1 MFVTL
6 FVHNNNLGL
15 NKILSS
21 LFPLDGATLKLFLSL
36 FLVLSMLNVFSLVNY
51 SYPVTTTLRFNLR
64 LAFVI
69 WLVRVFLYF
78 IKIHRVATLL
88 PENSPWYLVPFLRL
102 VELISISVRPVTL
115 AFRLL
120 ANISAGH
127 VLLNLITKLDFAWI
141 LGSSFGI
148 LELMVCIV
156 QAFVLLI
163 LLSVYL
169 EESVTHSIESS
180 MNMVLKQPGLSIVS
194 IHKIQNFVC

>member
-1 MFVTL
+1 VFVTL

-169 EESVTHSIESS
+169 EESVTHSIGSS

>member
-169 EESVTHSIESS
+169 EESVTHSIGSS